1 MMERKALTKKQLE
14 ELGFK
19 VTEQKLKTKTKV
31 EIEYEPWG
39 NNHIDTFYHYPSFGE
54 IIDHIVS
61 NVRQDERDRIKAK
74 ITNKLFQ

>member
-1 MMERKALTKKQLE
+1 MKHNPLTKKQLE
-14 ELGFK
+14 ELGFT
-19 VTEQKLKTKTKV
+19 VTEHKLKTKTKV

-54 IIDHIVS
+54 IIDRIVS
-61 NVRQDERDRIKAK
+61 NVRQYERDRIKDK

>member
-1 MMERKALTKKQLE
+1 MKHNPLTKKQLE
-14 ELGFK
+14 ELGFT
-19 VTEQKLKTKTKV
+19 VTEQKLKTKTTV

-54 IIDHIVS
+54 IIDRIVS
-61 NVRQDERDRIKAK
+61 NVRQYERDRIKDK

>member
-1 MMERKALTKKQLE
+1 MKHNPLTKKQLE
-14 ELGFK
+14 ELGFT

-54 IIDHIVS
+54 IIDRIVS
-61 NVRQDERDRIKAK
+61 NVRQDERDRIKDK